1 MVLSWQEI
9 LLKYYQNVLKGS
21 VLDLVSVVYV
31 SEMFFISV
39 VYILRD
45 RGQNY
50 LIVFG
55 CILRGKVGGK
65 TTKRSR
71 ENL

>member
-31 SEMFFISV
+31 SEMFFILV
-39 VYILRD
+39 V
-45 RGQNY
+45 
-50 LIVFG
+50 
-55 CILRGKVGGK
+55 
-65 TTKRSR
+65 
-71 ENL
+71 